1 MRIHRLIMAGLVA
14 TLAAGTAAPAFAD
27 EWGHRD
33 ERGHEWREHERNEQ
47 VWREHE
53 WREHEW
59 REHVWRERP
68 GYYAA
73 PVVVTPGYGYYTA
86 PGYYR

>member
-1 MRIHRLIMAGLVA
+1 MQMRRLLMAGLVA
-14 TLAAGTAAPAFAD
+14 AVTAGVAAPAFAD
-27 EWGHRD
+27 DWGHA
-33 ERGHEWREHERNEQ
+33 RGREQEWREHARHEHA
-47 VWREHE
+47 WRERE

-59 REHVWRERP
+59 REHHRWGR
-68 GYYAA
+68 